1 MNIYKINIEGISQDT
16 FELQTVLED
25 GSIRGALYNED
36 GTGERLESVVFVEP
50 FPFDVDLSILNP
62 PTDATQL

>member
-1 MNIYKINIEGISQDT
+1 MNTYKISIDGIAQDT
-16 FELQTVLED
+16 LEPQIILED